1 MHIYKAEEW
10 QSPTGKWLCGDVSAL
25 AADSNDWTYPM
36 QIFNLRPVEYV
47 KLLIYGYKAEVHYSK
62 AANMLHFY
70 FSSLADC
77 RRFKND
83 VNKKARER
91 KFIIY

>member
-10 QSPTGKWLCGDVSAL
+10 QSSTGKWLCGDVSAL

-47 KLLIYGYKAEVHYSK
+47 KLLIYGYKAEVRYSK
-62 AANMLHFY
+62 SVNMLHFY

>member
-62 AANMLHFY
+62 TVNMLHFY